1 MADSVRR
8 VLRRS
13 LLILAPLAAVV
24 TGCSTFSDNDAVARV
39 NDVELTQDEFD
50 ARLVELGATDDLALP
65 ADPVRA
71 EITRWI
77 QSQLVPEEEVAAIY
91 GAGPDEAGV
100 ICVNAIVVNDE
111 AGADAVVEDLEAG
124 TAFTDVF
131 QANNIDPSLTDVN
144 GVLRCFTSQ
153 ELVDSADIPFIAAVA
168 EMSEDEP
175 ISSAPVLGT
184 DGAEV
189 AWVVMQFRPFEELA
203 VADVDAI
210 VAALEIGER
219 AADADIYVDSRYG
232 FFDPV
237 IGEVVGLG

>member
-13 LLILAPLAAVV
+13 LLILAPLAAVAS
-24 TGCSTFSDNDAVARV
+24 GCTTFSDGDAVARV
-39 NDVELTQDEFD
+39 DDVELTQDEFEE
-50 ARLVELGATDDLALP
+50 RLVELGATDDLALP
-65 ADPVRA
+65 LDPVRA
-71 EITRWI
+71 ELTRWI
-77 QSQLVPEEEVAAIY
+77 QSQLVPEDEVAEIY
-91 GAGPDEAGV
+91 GAGPDEAGI
-100 ICVNAIVVNDE
+100 ICVNAIVVTDE
-111 AGADAVVEDLEAG
+111 AGADAVVGELEAG

-131 QANNIDPSLTDVN
+131 QANNIDPSLTPVN

-153 ELVDSADIPFIAAVA
+153 ELSDSADIPFIAAVA
-168 EMSEDEP
+168 EMSADEP
-175 ISSAPVLGT
+175 ISASPVLGT

-189 AWVVMQFRPFEELA
+189 AWVAMQFRPFDELA

-210 VAALEIGER
+210 IAALEIGER
-219 AADADIYVDSRYG
+219 ALDADIFVDSRYG